1 MLDRN
6 LNRDLSGEQMQIEN
20 RTTDGRVSD
29 INQVAMDTKEEYNNE
44 DVNDLIDEYAE
55 YFNVDRDELQ
65 QVVEEKTKED
75 KNKDDDDKEIVEE
88 SAKELNKE
96 DNAELDGED
105 KEEEHTPEMPTEHT
119 FLGTNGRKN
128 NVF

>member
-6 LNRDLSGEQMQIEN
+6 LNRDLSGEQMQAEN
-20 RTTDGRVSD
+20 RTIDGKATNV
-29 INQVAMDTKEEYNNE
+29 NQVAMDTKEDYNHK

-75 KNKDDDDKEIVEE
+75 KNMDDDDKEIVEE
-88 SAKELNKE
+88 SAKELDNENKKE
-96 DNAELDGED
+96 NVEED
-105 KEEEHTPEMPTEHT
+105 KEEEEENTHEMPTEHT
-119 FLGTNGRKN
+119 FLGPNGRKI
-128 NVF
+128 

>member
-96 DNAELDGED
+96 DNAELDSED